1 MADIYLP
8 IINPSSF
15 LKIRKENLIEYYY
28 QQWYC
33 KIPEKWIE
41 DFVEKGLLPFL
52 NQHGY
57 SVAYP
62 LKEVV
67 HYCKRWAFAH
77 VHITSNKTK
86 MLEISFLKTMN
97 SGSVE
102 EYDWFTYTIP
112 SEEWF
117 NLAEEWS
124 ELQFLDETDAGESQK
139 LDLQEFAWNILYLEG
154 SKAHEQFLYFIE
166 SDIVDQEDDTVAQ
179 TVQPDDQG
187 AYGGDRRTL

>member
-1 MADIYLP
+1 
-8 IINPSSF
+8 
-15 LKIRKENLIEYYY
+15 LKIRKESLIEYQYGC
-28 QQWYC
+28 WYSN
-33 KIPEKWIE
+33 IPEKWIE
-41 DFVEKGLLPFL
+41 DFVEKGLIPFL

-57 SVAYP
+57 SVAYS

-77 VHITSNKTK
+77 VQVTSNKTK

-97 SGSVE
+97 SGGAE

-139 LDLQEFAWNILYLEG
+139 LDLQEFAWHILYLEG
-154 SKAHEQFLYFIE
+154 SKAHEEFLYFTE
-166 SDIVDQEDDTVAQ
+166 SDMVDQEDDIVAQ